1 MSNNITLSYKDLT
14 NILNGNLYDEYPV
27 SFDNIPTDGNPQD
40 YIEDDGRQ
48 YRQCIFT
55 DNKTGIVFGFNYTWN
70 PNWEDDLK
78 YSFSNVFSD
87 NLIIIGE
94 TVTVK
99 ETPIEVIEPQKEKTP
114 YEIYSDLSEVKDIN
128 DLLDTLPMS
137 VFDKAKKIY
146 NDKNQSIGEFK
157 RKLLDICIE
166 YKIEQSSLLS
176 YIRQR

>member
-1 MSNNITLSYKDLT
+1 MANINLSLENLK
-14 NILNGNLYDEYPV
+14 NILNGNLYDDYPV
-27 SFDNIPTDGNPQD
+27 SFDNIPEDGNPQD

-55 DNKTGIVFGFNYTWN
+55 DNKTGIEFGFNYTWN

-78 YSFSNVFSD
+78 YSFSNVFSE

-94 TVTVK
+94 EKKVVVAK
-99 ETPIEVIEPQKEKTP
+99 PVEIEVVKEKTP
-114 YEIYSDLSEVKDIN
+114 YEIYTALPEVRDIKE
-128 DLLDTLPMS
+128 LLDVIPMS

-157 RKLLDICIE
+157 VKLINICIE

-176 YIRQR
+176 YLRNN